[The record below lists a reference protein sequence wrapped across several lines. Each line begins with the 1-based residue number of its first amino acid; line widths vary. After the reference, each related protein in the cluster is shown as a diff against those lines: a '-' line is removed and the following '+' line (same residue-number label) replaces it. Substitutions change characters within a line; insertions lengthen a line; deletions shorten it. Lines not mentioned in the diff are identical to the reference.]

1 MKQLW
6 EFFPGLQ
13 PRSLRYRALG
23 VVTLVVVLPLLW
35 VWLTGP
41 FEQSVMQRMQ
51 WRLHRAVARAVDT
64 EPAGLDAVARRFDV
78 RLRVLD
84 ATGEVAADHD
94 HSERDWWIALV
105 EDPFFGPEGPP
116 SLVAYD
122 QALPPIAD
130 RTRVRDATPTTT
142 SDCDVVEDGL
152 LLVCTA
158 VVARADGSRIHAMRG
173 SPRLVRSLY
182 DERFQLTAVTLT
194 VLGFGLV
201 VGLWLS
207 WRMVSPIEQLRDQ
220 VIQRTEGT
228 VSTEP
233 VVIGRD
239 DEVGQLARAFNALLG
254 ALDARNK
261 ANAEFAADLAHE
273 IKNPVA
279 AVRAAAET
287 LAGGSELTEDRRAR
301 LERVLSA
308 SASRLQDVIG
318 QFLELARAEAG
329 LPDAERETSDLL
341 ALAEAVVADHRAD
354 ERHAD
359 IMLTVSGDR
368 VEVPVVTERLET
380 ALRNLLSN
388 AVAFAGA
395 GETSEVAVAVTVS
408 EGAEDV
414 RIAVQDTGPG
424 VPEALRERIFDRY
437 VTTREDGTGLGLALT
452 RAIVRAHGGTIEVQ
466 SPPEGGTAMVVTLPK

>member
-1 MKQLW
+1 MKRLW

-41 FEQSVMQRMQ
+41 FEQSVMQRVQ
-51 WRLHRAVARAVDT
+51 WRLHRAVAKAMEVD
-64 EPAGLDAVARRFDV
+64 PDGLDAVARRFDV
-78 RLRVLD
+78 RLRVVD
-84 ATGEVAADHD
+84 AAGEVIADHD

-105 EDPFFGPEGPP
+105 EDPFFGPDGPP

-122 QALPPIAD
+122 AALPPLAE
-130 RTRVRDATPTTT
+130 RPRVRDAVSTT
-142 SDCDVVEDGL
+142 SSGCDVVENGL
-152 LLVCTA
+152 LMVCTA
-158 VVARADGSRIHAMRG
+158 VLVREDGARLHAMRG

-233 VVIGRD
+233 VMIGSD

-287 LAGGSELTEDRRAR
+287 LAGRGELTEERRVR

-329 LPDAERETSDLL
+329 LPDAERETADLL
-341 ALAEAVVADHRAD
+341 ALAEAVVGVYRAD

-359 IMLTVSGDR
+359 VTLTVSGDR
-368 VEVPVVTERLET
+368 VEVRFTLTGLGGP
-380 ALRNLLSN
+380 LLLHGVD
-388 AVAFAGA
+388 ADGA
-395 GETSEVAVAVTVS
+395 RATLAAPLIVRF
-408 EGAEDV
+408 AEDV
-414 RIAVQDTGPG
+414 EGAAT
-424 VPEALRERIFDRY
+424 LIFDGPAPGIF
-437 VTTREDGTGLGLALT
+437 TLGLDFGPDG
-452 RAIVRAHGGTIEVQ
+452 RGGV
-466 SPPEGGTAMVVTLPK
+466 